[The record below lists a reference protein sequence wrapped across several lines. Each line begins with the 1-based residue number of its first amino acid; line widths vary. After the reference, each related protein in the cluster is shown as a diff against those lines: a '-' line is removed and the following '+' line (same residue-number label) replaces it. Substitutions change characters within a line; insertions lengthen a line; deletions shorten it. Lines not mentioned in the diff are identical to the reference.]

1 MTAYFFTPKYFIR
14 YIYYII
20 KYRNNRIVKIISTIS
35 EERGAGKQR
44 ERERERGRG
53 RERASTQHRFRH
65 ASSIRPLC
73 SFAAALSTPF
83 PHHCNHLADVD
94 VNLATTLVPSSCAS
108 CARARDSQTERE
120 GDATTSWLKPSRE
133 A

>member
-53 RERASTQHRFRH
+53 REGESVNST
-65 ASSIRPLC
+65 SSSSRLLHPSSLLVC
-73 SFAAALSTPF
+73 RCTLNPF
-83 PHHCNHLADVD
+83 PTSLQ
-94 VNLATTLVPSSCAS
+94 SS
-108 CARARDSQTERE
+108 
-120 GDATTSWLKPSRE
+120 G
-133 A
+133 